1 MIHNSQVRV
10 LVIDDE
16 PSIRNLVRTSLQTHE
31 YVVEEAGNGEDGLSV
46 TASFHPHLVILDLGL
61 PDITGLEVLRRLRA
75 WTAVPVIIL
84 TVEDSEETKVALL
97 DAGANDYLTKPFG
110 LQELLAR
117 IRVGLR
123 HHSLIEA
130 TPVFKSGLLQIDL
143 NQQTVSRDGKPIKLT
158 STEFQL
164 LAHLVRG
171 QGKVISQ
178 DHLLRSIWGPQAQDQ
193 NHYLRIYIGQ
203 LRKKLELNP
212 SNPVHIITE
221 PGVGYRIV

>member
-84 TVEDSEETKVALL
+84 TVQDSEETKVALL

-123 HHSLIEA
+123 HQSLIEA
-130 TPVFKSGLLQIDL
+130 TPIFISGSLQIDL
-143 NQQTVSRDGKPIKLT
+143 NQQAVLVDGKNIKLT
-158 STEFQL
+158 ATEFQL

-178 DHLLRSIWGPQAQDQ
+178 DYLLHSIWGPQSQDQ

-203 LRKKLELNP
+203 LRKKLEANP

-221 PGVGYRIV
+221 PGVGYRII